1 MSMQQT
7 FRDQPR
13 SSQSRPK
20 NWREPDQESYR
31 QDYRQNYRQS
41 YRENEPQNWQDN
53 WLPQIPSMADPGE
66 LANGLG
72 WFSIALGVAQL
83 VAPRQV
89 AQLIGVDEDAS
100 QGVMRAVGLR
110 EIASGIGILS
120 QPESQRANWVKARVG
135 GDVMDLALLGKAYIA
150 GDNDQGKVT
159 TALVA
164 VAGITALDLFCSQQ
178 LDSRQPEPQGAQG
191 EWDFQQGGGGQA
203 RRDPG
208 RDSSRDQGRSAQRG
222 QQPQQIPVG
231 KEEKG
236 IHVVKAVT
244 INRPPEELYQ
254 FWHNFENLPR
264 FMSHVQSVQTLDER
278 RSHWKVNAPANT
290 TVEWDAEIIDDQ
302 PNRRIAWQ
310 SLPDAGVRN
319 AGSVR
324 FEPANGSRGTRMTVE
339 LQYEPPLGKLGATV
353 AKLLGEEP
361 EKQVYDELRAFKQV
375 MELGEVTRSD
385 GSPWGPQLAQRP
397 AQPPSEEDLRKHAD
411 AAWSTPSLEQ
421 SKQTQ

>member
-7 FRDQPR
+7 FQEQTRPAEPR
-13 SSQSRPK
+13 R
-20 NWREPDQESYR
+20 
-31 QDYRQNYRQS
+31 
-41 YRENEPQNWQDN
+41 QNWQENYQEDYGQN
-53 WLPQIPSMADPGE
+53 RPDSWLPDLPMAADPGQ

-72 WFSIALGVAQL
+72 WFSIALGLAQL

-89 AQLIGVDEDAS
+89 AQLIGVDEHTS
-100 QGVMRAVGLR
+100 QTVLRAVGLR

-135 GDVMDLALLGKAYIA
+135 GDVMDLALLGKAFTS
-150 GDNDQGKVT
+150 GENDQTKVT
-159 TALVA
+159 TALAA

-178 LDSRQPEPQGAQG
+178 LDSQQSNMGQYDTQQPGRQMKQQ
-191 EWDFQQGGGGQA
+191 WDIRSGDDRGQNRDQN

-208 RDSSRDQGRSAQRG
+208 RTG
-222 QQPQQIPVG
+222 QYRQQSQQIPVG

-264 FMSHVQSVQTLDER
+264 FMSHVQSVQMLDER
-278 RSHWKVNAPANT
+278 RSHWKVNAPANMS
-290 TVEWDAEIIDDQ
+290 VEWDAEIIADE

-324 FEPANGSRGTRMTVE
+324 FEPANGNRGTRMTVE

-385 GSPWGPQLAQRP
+385 GSLWGPQLAQRP
-397 AQPPSEEDLRKHAD
+397 AQPPSEEELQKHAD
-411 AAWSTPSLEQ
+411 AAWATPSLEQ
-421 SKQTQ
+421 SERTQ

>member
-1 MSMQQT
+1 MQQT
-7 FRDQPR
+7 FREQTRVAQPQQQHWQENDQH
-13 SSQSRPK
+13 
-20 NWREPDQESYR
+20 NG
-31 QDYRQNYRQS
+31 QDK
-41 YRENEPQNWQDN
+41 WQDN
-53 WLPQIPSMADPGE
+53 WLPELPIMAEPGE
-66 LANGLG
+66 LASGLG
-72 WFSIALGVAQL
+72 WFSIALGLAQL

-89 AQLIGVDEDAS
+89 AQLIGVDEHAS
-100 QGVMRAVGLR
+100 QSVMRAVGLR
-110 EIASGIGILS
+110 EIASGIGILT
-120 QPESQRANWVKARVG
+120 QPQSHRANWVKARVG
-135 GDVMDLALLGKAYIA
+135 GDVMDLALLGKAYTS

-178 LDSRQPEPQGAQG
+178 LDSMQSDAQQTQGTWA
-191 EWDFQQGGGGQA
+191 DRSGGYGGQA

-208 RDSSRDQGRSAQRG
+208 RDPGRSAQRG
-222 QQPQQIPVG
+222 QQPQEIPVG

-236 IHVVKAVT
+236 IYVVKAIT

-278 RSHWKVNAPANT
+278 RSHWKVNAPANMS
-290 TVEWDAEIIDDQ
+290 VEWDAEIIDDQ
-302 PNRRIAWQ
+302 PNRRIAWR

-324 FEPANGSRGTRMTVE
+324 FEPANGNRGTRVKVE

-375 MELGEVTRSD
+375 MEIGEVTRSD
-385 GSPWGPQLAQRP
+385 GSLWGPQLDQRP
-397 AQPPSEEDLRKHAD
+397 AQPPSEDELRKHAD
-411 AAWSTPSLEQ
+411 AAWSTPSLQQ
-421 SKQTQ
+421 SGRTQ

>member
-7 FRDQPR
+7 FREQNR
-13 SSQSRPK
+13 AAQRPQ
-20 NWREPDQESYR
+20 QEWQEDYGQNR
-31 QDYRQNYRQS
+31 QDNR
-41 YRENEPQNWQDN
+41 
-53 WLPQIPSMADPGE
+53 LPSLPMAGNPDE

-72 WFSIALGVAQL
+72 WFSIALGLAQL

-89 AQLIGVDEDAS
+89 AQLIGVDEGAS
-100 QGVMRAVGLR
+100 QAVMRAVGLR
-110 EIASGIGILS
+110 ELASGLGILS
-120 QPESQRANWVKARVG
+120 QPSSQRANWIKARVG
-135 GDVMDLALLGKAYIA
+135 GDVMDLALLGKAYVA
-150 GDNDQGKVT
+150 GGNDQTKVT

-178 LDSRQPEPQGAQG
+178 LDSQQSDSQQSGMGQDGAQYAAQQSGPQMKQQSDFRSG
-191 EWDFQQGGGGQA
+191 EDRGQN

-208 RDSSRDQGRSAQRG
+208 RTGQRQQESR
-222 QQPQQIPVG
+222 QIPVG

-264 FMSHVQSVQTLDER
+264 FMSHVQSVQTLDDR
-278 RSHWKVNAPANT
+278 RSHWKVNAPANMS
-290 TVEWDAEIIDDQ
+290 VEWDAEIIDDQ

-324 FEPANGSRGTRMTVE
+324 FEPANGGRGTRVTVE

-385 GSPWGPQLAQRP
+385 GSLWGPQLAQRP
-397 AQPPSEEDLRKHAD
+397 AQPPSEEELRKHAD
-411 AAWSTPSLEQ
+411 AAWATPALEQ
-421 SKQTQ
+421 SGRTQ

>member
-7 FRDQPR
+7 FREQTR
-13 SSQSRPK
+13 AAQRP
-20 NWREPDQESYR
+20 Q
-31 QDYRQNYRQS
+31 
-41 YRENEPQNWQDN
+41 QNWQAGYQQNRQDN
-53 WLPQIPSMADPGE
+53 WLPDLPMAGGPDQ

-72 WFSIALGVAQL
+72 WFSLALGLAQL

-89 AQLIGVDEDAS
+89 AQLIGVDEGAS
-100 QGVMRAVGLR
+100 QAVMRAVGLR

-120 QPESQRANWVKARVG
+120 QPSSRHANWVKARVG
-135 GDVMDLALLGKAYIA
+135 GDVMDLALLGKAYTS
-150 GDNDQGKVT
+150 GDNDQTKVT

-178 LDSRQPEPQGAQG
+178 LDSQQSDMGQYDTDQSGPQMKQQ
-191 EWDFQQGGGGQA
+191 WDFRSGGEGGDGRGQN

-208 RDSSRDQGRSAQRG
+208 RTGQ

-264 FMSHVQSVQTLDER
+264 FMSHVQSVQTLDDR
-278 RSHWKVNAPANT
+278 RSHWKVNAPANMS
-290 TVEWDAEIIDDQ
+290 VEWDAEIIADE

-324 FEPANGSRGTRMTVE
+324 FEPANGNRGTRVTVE

-385 GSPWGPQLAQRP
+385 GSLWGPQLAQRP
-397 AQPPSEEDLRKHAD
+397 AQPPSEEELRKHAD

-421 SKQTQ
+421 SAGSGT

>member
-7 FRDQPR
+7 FREQPR
-13 SSQSRPK
+13 AAQRSQ
-20 NWREPDQESYR
+20 
-31 QDYRQNYRQS
+31 
-41 YRENEPQNWQDN
+41 QNWQGDYQQDYQQN
-53 WLPQIPSMADPGE
+53 RQDSWLPDLPITSDPDQ

-72 WFSIALGVAQL
+72 WFSIALGLAQL

-89 AQLIGVDEDAS
+89 AQLIGVDEGAS
-100 QGVMRAVGLR
+100 QAVMRAVGLR
-110 EIASGIGILS
+110 EIASGLGLLS
-120 QPESQRANWVKARVG
+120 QPSSQRANWVKARVG
-135 GDVMDLALLGKAYIA
+135 GDVMDLALLGKAYTS
-150 GDNDQGKVT
+150 GGNDQTKVT

-164 VAGITALDLFCSQQ
+164 VAGIMALDLFCSQQ
-178 LDSRQPEPQGAQG
+178 LDSQQADMGQYGTEQSGPQMKQQ
-191 EWDFQQGGGGQA
+191 WDFRSGDERSDDRGQN

-208 RDSSRDQGRSAQRG
+208 RMG
-222 QQPQQIPVG
+222 QQQAQAQPIPVG

-236 IHVVKAVT
+236 VHVVKAVT
-244 INRPPEELYQ
+244 INRPPEDLYQ

-264 FMSHVQSVQTLDER
+264 FMSHVQSVQTLDDR
-278 RSHWKVNAPANT
+278 RSHWKVNAPANMS
-290 TVEWDAEIIDDQ
+290 VEWDAEIIDDQ

-324 FEPANGSRGTRMTVE
+324 FEPANGSRGTRVTVE

-361 EKQVYDELRAFKQV
+361 EKQVYDELRAVKQV

-385 GSPWGPQLAQRP
+385 GSLWGPQLAQRP
-397 AQPPSEEDLRKHAD
+397 AQPPSEDELRKHAD

-421 SKQTQ
+421 SGRTQ